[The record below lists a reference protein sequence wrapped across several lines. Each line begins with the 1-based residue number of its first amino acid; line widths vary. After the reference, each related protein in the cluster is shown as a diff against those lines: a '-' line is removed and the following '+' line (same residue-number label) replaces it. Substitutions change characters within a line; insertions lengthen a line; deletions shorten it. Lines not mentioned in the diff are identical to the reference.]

1 MPMDEATYLKRW
13 INQLE
18 VLINNEHFEKR
29 LDMEKHDVRMATYD
43 KSLAEAERRL
53 HDIETAKEA
62 K

>member
-1 MPMDEATYLKRW
+1 MLMDEATYLKRW
-13 INQLE
+13 IEQLQIM
-18 VLINNEHFEKR
+18 INNEHFEKQ
-29 LDMEKHDVRMATYD
+29 LDSEKHDVRMATYD